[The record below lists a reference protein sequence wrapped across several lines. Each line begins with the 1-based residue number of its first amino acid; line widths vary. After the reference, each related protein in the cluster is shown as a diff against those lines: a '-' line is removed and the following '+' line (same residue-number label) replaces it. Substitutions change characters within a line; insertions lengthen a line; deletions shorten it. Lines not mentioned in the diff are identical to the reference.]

1 MQSQK
6 KMLFQPC
13 SECSSAANLRCS
25 LCSDAFYCGT
35 DCQKKA
41 WPVHKAQC
49 KDTVNERSKTLTF
62 FFCFKGSY
70 VSDRKGGGN
79 GEGCIAGKGGVTSF
93 HDQAPKYAFRTE
105 AAAIR
110 YRAKLTETCK
120 NEGRSDRYEIGSA
133 TVIGSRTQV
142 FELLSHGNGCTC
154 HMGIYA
160 KKSQAEAKAAEM
172 NKEKGEEDTINE
184 VLPVEILDEHID

>member
-1 MQSQK
+1 MQPK

-13 SECSSAANLRCS
+13 TECSSAANLRCS
-25 LCSDAFYCGT
+25 LCSNAFYCGT

-41 WPVHKAQC
+41 WPAHKAQC
-49 KDTVNERSKTLTF
+49 KEAVNERSKEMKL
-62 FFCFKGSY
+62 FFCFDGSY

-79 GEGCIAGKGGVTSF
+79 GEGCIPGKGGVASF
-93 HDQAPKYAFRTE
+93 HDQASKFAFRTE

-110 YRAKLTETCK
+110 YRAKLSKTSK
-120 NEGRSDRYEIGSA
+120 KIDRSERYEIGSA
-133 TVIGSRTQV
+133 TVIGNRTQV
-142 FELLSHGNGCTC
+142 YELLSHGNGCTF

-184 VLPVEILDEHID
+184 VLLVEILDEPID